1 MASTVTDLPA
11 ALSEA
16 LGYMQRSIACPE
28 DVKARIAALRV
39 PLEDVPGTRMTTSWR
54 SSGPP
59 PSHDAGGGGGW
70 RQQHSG
76 GGSNGGRWN
85 GGGGGGGPRH
95 HSGGGSGGG
104 HPARWQHNGGGG
116 APTVFRPRRPIQ
128 DAPRF
133 GNRGRKDATT
143 EERMMDRI
151 RDKMN
156 KFSDLTYDATKAW
169 LSELL
174 DSGETDF
181 LTGFVTL
188 VFEKAAAEPA
198 FCATYARLIN
208 ELRVA
213 FPHLYTEVLRIFGE
227 FIAVFEDAATEPDAG
242 TAEYNAFVA
251 LRERRKFRCGY
262 ASFIGEVA
270 NLGILTIDD
279 VVRTCGVV
287 LDGLM
292 SAKTMSDKGQLCE
305 EYADCL
311 KTMMLACETNIRPV
325 VDPLVARVKVAMDRT
340 GSPSLTNKARFGL
353 MDVTDTF

>member
-1 MASTVTDLPA
+1 MHKV
-11 ALSEA
+11 
-16 LGYMQRSIACPE
+16 IACPE

-39 PLEDVPGTRMTTSWR
+39 PAEDVPGTRMTTNWR
-54 SSGPP
+54 SGPP
-59 PSHDAGGGGGW
+59 PSYDTGGSGWRHHGGGGRP
-70 RQQHSG
+70 RQYNG
-76 GGSNGGRWN
+76 GGSNGG
-85 GGGGGGGPRH
+85 
-95 HSGGGSGGG
+95 GGSGGG
-104 HPARWQHNGGGG
+104 GRWQQHGS
-116 APTVFRPRRPIQ
+116 AHTFKPRRPIQ
-128 DAPRF
+128 DAPRY
-133 GNRGRKDATT
+133 GNRARKDATT

-156 KFSDLTYDATKAW
+156 KFSDLTYDTTKGW

-174 DSGETDF
+174 DSGETVF

-198 FCATYARLIN
+198 FCGTYARLIN

-227 FIAVFEDAATEPDAG
+227 FIAVFADAAMEPDAG

-251 LRERRKFRCGY
+251 LRERRKFRRGY

-279 VVRTCGVV
+279 VIRTCGVV

-292 SAKTMSDKGQLCE
+292 SAKMMSDKGQLCE

-311 KTMMLACETNIRPV
+311 KTMMLACESGIRPV
-325 VDPLVARVKVAMDRT
+325 ADPLVTRVKAAMDRT

-353 MDVTDTF
+353 MDILDVF